1 MSCGDENWNDYISKF
16 PDDLKR
22 NLVGRFDV

>member
-1 MSCGDENWNDYISKF
+1 MSCGDENWKEYISKF

-22 NLVGRFDV
+22 NLVNRFEV